1 MEIKF
6 VFLITLISLFAA
18 CSASEESAKRNSENY
33 SEVKKFTN
41 EVNLDVGKN
50 VSWINS
56 MPGSQPK
63 FHVSGKVNL
72 LHGNDYDPNEMDLM
86 YIKIY
91 QGAEELYYIIPK
103 VIDRLENE
111 VKSFTFSTI
120 KGLSINEKLDREK
133 PVMFE
138 LIFMQDKSE
147 YKYRINNV
155 TIEEV
160 F

>member
-1 MEIKF
+1 MKIKF
-6 VFLITLISLFAA
+6 VFFITLITFLAA
-18 CSASEESAKRNSENY
+18 CSTSEESAKRNTENY

-63 FHVSGKVNL
+63 FHVSGKVKL
-72 LHGNDYDPNEMDLM
+72 LHGDDYDPTEMELK

-91 QGAEELYYIIPK
+91 QGTNELYYIIPK

-111 VKSFTFSTI
+111 VKNFTFSTI
-120 KGLSINEKLDREK
+120 KGLSINDKLDREK

-138 LIFMQDKSE
+138 LIFMLDKSE

-155 TIEEV
+155 IIEEV